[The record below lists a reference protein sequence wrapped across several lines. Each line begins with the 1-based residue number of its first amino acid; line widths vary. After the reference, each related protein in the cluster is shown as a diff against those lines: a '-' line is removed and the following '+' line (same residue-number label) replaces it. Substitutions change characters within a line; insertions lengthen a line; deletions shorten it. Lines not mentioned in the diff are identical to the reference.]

1 MKSENTS
8 VQFEQ
13 KKKFFLVLP
22 LLVLPFM
29 VGFFFLMGGGK
40 GAAES
45 AAQRQTGNRFNTN
58 LPAAHVKDNRE
69 ANKMS
74 FYEQADRDSASLKE
88 RLSSDPYLRRVV
100 SGDGG
105 HGAAS
110 VENIQSSIFRQ
121 HPELRSAVDQVGD
134 PADFK
139 KKTGVDSNERKVYE
153 KLRQLN
159 ESLAVS
165 NSVQNVPIMSN
176 RVSVNAAS
184 SGVHDDVD
192 RLEGIA
198 RALKES
204 ETGQSNAQMQ
214 QWNSMLDKII
224 AIQHPESRD
233 SLQRLSAQNKGKTY
247 PVVPRGREADSVTIL
262 EGDGPGQGNILNGGY
277 QLTQTIAFWGLDGRQ
292 EGIAAAPNAITA
304 AIDETQ
310 TLVTGSDIQ
319 MRLTSYLWVDGTLI
333 PPGTSITGTVALSGE
348 RLKVQVSSIRYENMI
363 YSVALSVFDVDG
375 DAGIHIPGSISRDVS
390 KESADQAIGGMNL
403 MNMDPSVG
411 GQAATAGI
419 EAAKTLISRKIRLV
433 RVTVKD
439 AYQVFLKDNN
449 N

>member
-8 VQFEQ
+8 VQVDQ
-13 KKKFFLVLP
+13 KRKFFLVLP

-40 GAAES
+40 GVAES
-45 AAQRQTGNRFNTN
+45 AGQRQTGDGFNTN

-88 RLSSDPYLRRVV
+88 RSSKDPYWGRVIG
-100 SGDGG
+100 GDGG

-121 HPELRSAVDQVGD
+121 RPELRSAVGQVGD

-165 NSVQNVPIMSN
+165 TSVQSMPTMSN
-176 RVSVNAAS
+176 RAPADAVSP
-184 SGVHDDVD
+184 GVQDDVD
-192 RLEGIA
+192 RLEGIT

-224 AIQHPESRD
+224 AIQHPENRD
-233 SLQRLSAQNKGKTY
+233 SLQHLSAQNKGKTY
-247 PVVPRGREADSVTIL
+247 PVVPRGRGGDSVTVL
-262 EGDGPGQGNILNGGY
+262 ESDGPGPENMLNDGY
-277 QLTQTIAFWGLDGRQ
+277 QPTQTISFWGLGGRK
-292 EGIAAAPNAITA
+292 EGGAAAPNAITA

-333 PPGTSITGTVALSGE
+333 PPGTSVTGTVALSGE
-348 RLKVQVSSIRYENMI
+348 RLKVQVSSIRYENVI

-375 DAGIHIPGSISRDVS
+375 VAGIHIPGSIGRDVS
-390 KESADQAIGGMNL
+390 KESADQA
-403 MNMDPSVG
+403 
-411 GQAATAGI
+411 
-419 EAAKTLISRKIRLV
+419 
-433 RVTVKD
+433 
-439 AYQVFLKDNN
+439 
-449 N
+449 